1 MAGNFNLTAQI
12 HLQAP
17 NAKQFSRDLQRQLQ
31 NPNIKVN
38 LQGGA
43 KTVKD
48 LNNVAKATRNVE
60 KSAQRAG
67 KGADYLGRQLGSA
80 FKQIMKYDIARRVFS
95 LFANSIEQGVRDA
108 IAFERAMVKVAQ
120 VSGATANEMRSLE
133 KAISATATSL
143 GVNSAAL
150 ARTSLILKQTGLS
163 LKDTRIAMQALAKT
177 ELAPT
182 FDNIADTAEMAVAA
196 MRQFGLEASKLE
208 GLLGKINVVAAN
220 FAVESSD
227 IGVAIRRAGGAFKS
241 AGGSVEE
248 LIALFTSVRAT
259 TRETAETIATGFRTI
274 FTRLQRPTTIKFL
287 RQFGIELTDLSG
299 KFVGPYEAVNRLN
312 QALRGLDPRDMR
324 YSMIVEQLGGFRQV
338 SKVIPLIQQFGT
350 AQAALNA
357 QQAESGSLAADAARA
372 QQTLAVQLQ
381 QLTENVKELFREI
394 VSSDAFQTMAKGAI
408 SLANAIVKMG
418 KAIAPV
424 LPILTAML
432 GLKAAGWAGGKFL
445 GGGFKGL
452 NQSLGGMGGTGGP
465 GFYNRGGRVRRF
477 NRGGWVPGSG
487 NGDTVPALLEPGEF
501 VLRKSAAQA
510 FGPQLASINRYGNGG
525 RGKTTKNPDQSVK
538 SSVPYVAKAKFRGTY
553 DGDSYQIYATPAR
566 TDWKTTTRQTGYDA
580 YEMRSGTAAEKKL
593 AQLGKK
599 IAAKH
604 AAAKGWEVDSVMSG
618 VSPMPQGDKY
628 GRPQLTMEE
637 LQTELIRK
645 GLAVPSG
652 QKATGSLAQ
661 RRAAA
666 TKAVNAAKAAKK
678 AKPKLTAAGTLPI
691 EGYPPLSTFA
701 SGGLVPSLL
710 TPGEF
715 VVNKKSAQRM
725 GYGKLSQMNRFA
737 SGGAVGVRRY
747 SNGTGSSGVL
757 PMGFGG
763 GFNPLMMMGMFG
775 GFSGGLQDAE
785 GNVGSFG
792 GSVMDAAQS
801 AMFAY
806 TKFALAGS
814 AAEQVAVSMGVSA
827 EASAYLG
834 ERITA
839 VGGALS
845 VLSSLANSALGKGV
859 GKAAQSGMRAF
870 GMGGRTTGKALMNP
884 LETLKGIK
892 NAPSTIYQG
901 TIGNKRRAPLIQK
914 LESRYAADRAR
925 RAPLVR
931 KREALW
937 MSRRGMVGQLGK
949 QQDILR
955 GLGQTVGDRGH
966 MQYFDDAARQ
976 KHFSNLTQKGTRR
989 SIRSMPGAKGME
1001 YYLRASREP
1010 RQLSKGLQKG
1020 IAAADDE
1027 IVKLTGNIHHLNKSA
1042 GKSSATMAKLS
1053 KQSIQATAK
1062 LTKLGRGVATMG
1074 VSIAAEET
1082 VGYVGRS
1089 ITEDAMAKISEGEGK
1104 MSLEDEKSAITTAAV
1119 GGAISDAAVGAG
1131 IGLLLAPFTGG
1142 LSIAVGAIIGGLYGW
1157 FDATRSAARAI
1168 ERANFER
1175 ASTLLSDSMKKF
1187 SEGAMS
1193 GGVAL
1198 NRVFASQ
1205 NELGSLGAADEG
1217 YAGAVS
1223 VGEKLKLEAEQRN
1236 AAAQI
1241 LGQRAGQKGMTKET
1255 FAADTQVQEALKR
1268 GLITPE
1274 QLKEFNELIEETQ
1287 RLAKEQKAFSESI
1300 RIANREIR
1308 RIQGLANVFQEVERR
1323 MGSFGT
1329 TIDNIAS
1336 PTGSIRLGEQSM
1348 FDVNTRDPASIK
1360 RMNKAFDVYGNI
1372 AGEGNSAFVSG
1383 SGLGGTAAKASD
1395 AAFMER
1401 NLEDILQR
1409 ASIGGGLDAEGRRD
1423 VIARELESSLQEEGH
1438 TLSEYMRNR
1447 IDGITRGLGEEE
1459 LGDIEGNMDK
1469 IMDAYQHGND
1479 RFLAVFQ
1486 EAEKLVQSQNKRLA
1500 QAYEAKLKL
1509 EQEYIKRQSS
1519 LMQARF
1525 DSEEKFRQNL
1535 SASAFASTSNADIQG
1550 NFMNQQNLLASGSGG
1565 IGGLSPARLASLNA
1579 AGGVGNVNA
1588 VGATFKEI
1596 SAELRQNQQELM
1608 ASTGGIDPNT
1618 MDPNDPLIESNKEL
1632 IQKNKELQQEY
1643 DASKQILENYA
1654 NSQQRLIA
1662 LNEELN
1668 QAQQKRKSLRDLAIQ
1683 ARYGTAEE
1691 KDQAA
1696 RLINAITI
1704 ASQQGIDAVAPD
1716 MQRAVVGYLPQL
1728 MGAEGEGIVNQGI
1741 EDAFGGGKGIAGIT
1755 EVSAEE
1761 KRLATEI
1768 KAIEDAGI
1776 TAGEHLAEEVGDRV
1790 TEMADTI
1797 EQLQSKF
1804 ISELRT
1810 LMLQEEERQAKEE
1823 LKSADAQLASMN
1835 KQNDILN
1842 KYGIEDKTQLDSI
1855 RANTENLFA
1864 AQKASD
1870 KASSA
1875 LDFNIGDAVREGTGS
1890 FVEVLDELKNQGQNA
1905 AIGMGRGTQAQN
1917 LMNLL
1922 GVNDDELSDALDEGG
1937 SGILGSIGSGNEY
1950 IKDLE
1955 GSQIKAY
1962 EKMVRNLRKK
1972 AVEMGM
1978 DGSAID
1984 NIVSNTEANES
1995 SKANDTIAN
2004 ILKSM
2009 ARFQDQTTGGADDTL
2024 NQTIERMKEA
2034 GVSQEVI
2041 EKLRNANAE
2050 EQKQILKDLG
2060 AIKDV
2065 DSPAALKESIDEQT
2079 TIAQEARDHL
2089 DNVQQDMNILATKG
2103 ANPGS
2108 IYTHDIHCQAV
2119 LLNIL
2124 SVLEGQGQTVDMG
2137 ASAAQLQKSGVGGAI
2152 SSAKATQSAGIMMS
2166 GAMSQDATKKF
2177 MDSYGGKSLRDVENM
2192 SDDEKQRM
2200 LDSMKNAN
2208 IPESQKKELE
2218 AMAGSMGMGDFG
2230 LYGASAFEK
2239 SSFSKAGADESTTLG
2254 DALGPNVVKEV
2265 MKSLTEGAAAGTLA
2279 AQTQAALAQLGINDT
2294 AEMFSKNIEEF
2305 SAAMGNPL
2313 SIEVGGSIEV
2323 NVNMNGADFLK
2334 NAEGALAEIA
2344 GSEASKAINNFI
2356 QQMNKSSN
2364 VKANPQGWHQ
2374 SGQPKPL
2381 TGNG

>member
-1 MAGNFNLTAQI
+1 
-12 HLQAP
+12 
-17 NAKQFSRDLQRQLQ
+17 
-31 NPNIKVN
+31 
-38 LQGGA
+38 
-43 KTVKD
+43 
-48 LNNVAKATRNVE
+48 
-60 KSAQRAG
+60 
-67 KGADYLGRQLGSA
+67 
-80 FKQIMKYDIARRVFS
+80 
-95 LFANSIEQGVRDA
+95 
-108 IAFERAMVKVAQ
+108 
-120 VSGATANEMRSLE
+120 
-133 KAISATATSL
+133 
-143 GVNSAAL
+143 
-150 ARTSLILKQTGLS
+150 
-163 LKDTRIAMQALAKT
+163 
-177 ELAPT
+177 
-182 FDNIADTAEMAVAA
+182 
-196 MRQFGLEASKLE
+196 
-208 GLLGKINVVAAN
+208 
-220 FAVESSD
+220 
-227 IGVAIRRAGGAFKS
+227 
-241 AGGSVEE
+241 
-248 LIALFTSVRAT
+248 
-259 TRETAETIATGFRTI
+259 
-274 FTRLQRPTTIKFL
+274 
-287 RQFGIELTDLSG
+287 
-299 KFVGPYEAVNRLN
+299 
-312 QALRGLDPRDMR
+312 
-324 YSMIVEQLGGFRQV
+324 
-338 SKVIPLIQQFGT
+338 
-350 AQAALNA
+350 
-357 QQAESGSLAADAARA
+357 
-372 QQTLAVQLQ
+372 
-381 QLTENVKELFREI
+381 
-394 VSSDAFQTMAKGAI
+394 
-408 SLANAIVKMG
+408 
-418 KAIAPV
+418 
-424 LPILTAML
+424 
-432 GLKAAGWAGGKFL
+432 
-445 GGGFKGL
+445 
-452 NQSLGGMGGTGGP
+452 
-465 GFYNRGGRVRRF
+465 
-477 NRGGWVPGSG
+477 
-487 NGDTVPALLEPGEF
+487 
-501 VLRKSAAQA
+501 
-510 FGPQLASINRYGNGG
+510 
-525 RGKTTKNPDQSVK
+525 
-538 SSVPYVAKAKFRGTY
+538 
-553 DGDSYQIYATPAR
+553 
-566 TDWKTTTRQTGYDA
+566 
-580 YEMRSGTAAEKKL
+580 
-593 AQLGKK
+593 
-599 IAAKH
+599 
-604 AAAKGWEVDSVMSG
+604 
-618 VSPMPQGDKY
+618 
-628 GRPQLTMEE
+628 
-637 LQTELIRK
+637 
-645 GLAVPSG
+645 
-652 QKATGSLAQ
+652 
-661 RRAAA
+661 
-666 TKAVNAAKAAKK
+666 
-678 AKPKLTAAGTLPI
+678 
-691 EGYPPLSTFA
+691 
-701 SGGLVPSLL
+701 
-710 TPGEF
+710 
-715 VVNKKSAQRM
+715 
-725 GYGKLSQMNRFA
+725 
-737 SGGAVGVRRY
+737 
-747 SNGTGSSGVL
+747 
-757 PMGFGG
+757 
-763 GFNPLMMMGMFG
+763 
-775 GFSGGLQDAE
+775 
-785 GNVGSFG
+785 
-792 GSVMDAAQS
+792 
-801 AMFAY
+801 
-806 TKFALAGS
+806 
-814 AAEQVAVSMGVSA
+814 
-827 EASAYLG
+827 
-834 ERITA
+834 
-839 VGGALS
+839 
-845 VLSSLANSALGKGV
+845 
-859 GKAAQSGMRAF
+859 
-870 GMGGRTTGKALMNP
+870 
-884 LETLKGIK
+884 
-892 NAPSTIYQG
+892 
-901 TIGNKRRAPLIQK
+901 
-914 LESRYAADRAR
+914 
-925 RAPLVR
+925 
-931 KREALW
+931 
-937 MSRRGMVGQLGK
+937 
-949 QQDILR
+949 
-955 GLGQTVGDRGH
+955 
-966 MQYFDDAARQ
+966 
-976 KHFSNLTQKGTRR
+976 
-989 SIRSMPGAKGME
+989 
-1001 YYLRASREP
+1001 
-1010 RQLSKGLQKG
+1010 
-1020 IAAADDE
+1020 
-1027 IVKLTGNIHHLNKSA
+1027 
-1042 GKSSATMAKLS
+1042 
-1053 KQSIQATAK
+1053 
-1062 LTKLGRGVATMG
+1062 
-1074 VSIAAEET
+1074 
-1082 VGYVGRS
+1082 
-1089 ITEDAMAKISEGEGK
+1089 
-1104 MSLEDEKSAITTAAV
+1104 
-1119 GGAISDAAVGAG
+1119 
-1131 IGLLLAPFTGG
+1131 
-1142 LSIAVGAIIGGLYGW
+1142 
-1157 FDATRSAARAI
+1157 
-1168 ERANFER
+1168 
-1175 ASTLLSDSMKKF
+1175 
-1187 SEGAMS
+1187 
-1193 GGVAL
+1193 
-1198 NRVFASQ
+1198 
-1205 NELGSLGAADEG
+1205 
-1217 YAGAVS
+1217 
-1223 VGEKLKLEAEQRN
+1223 
-1236 AAAQI
+1236 
-1241 LGQRAGQKGMTKET
+1241 MTKET

-1323 MGSFGT
+1323 MASFGT

-1348 FDVNTRDPASIK
+1348 FDINTRDPQSID
-1360 RMNKAFDVYGNI
+1360 RMNKAFKVYGNV
-1372 AGEGNSAFVSG
+1372 AGEGNPAFVSG

-1423 VIARELESSLQEEGH
+1423 VIARELESSLKEEGH

-1479 RFLAVFQ
+1479 KFLAVFQ

-1608 ASTGGIDPNT
+1608 TSTGGIDPST
-1618 MDPNDPLIESNKEL
+1618 MDPNDPLVESNKAL
-1632 IQKNKELQQEY
+1632 IEKNKQLQQEY
-1643 DASKQILENYA
+1643 EASKQILENYA
-1654 NSQQRLIA
+1654 NSQQRLTA
-1662 LNEELN
+1662 LNKELE
-1668 QAQQKRKSLRDLAIQ
+1668 QQQQKRKTLKDLATQ
-1683 ARYGTAEE
+1683 ARFGTAEE

-1704 ASQQGIDAVAPD
+1704 ASQQGIDAVAPEL
-1716 MQRAVVGYLPQL
+1716 QRQVVGYLPQL
-1728 MGAEGEGIVNQGI
+1728 MGAEGEAMINQDI
-1741 EDAFGGGKGIAGIT
+1741 NNAFGGGQGIAGIT

-1823 LKSADAQLASMN
+1823 MKSAEAQLNSLN

-1870 KASSA
+1870 KAASA
-1875 LDFNIGDAVREGTGS
+1875 LDFNIGDAVGEAAGS
-1890 FVEVLDELKNQGQNA
+1890 FVEVLDELKNQGQNE

-1922 GVNDDELSDALDEGG
+1922 GVTDEELSDALDEGG
-1937 SGILGSIGSGNEY
+1937 SGILGIIGSGNEY

-1955 GSQIKAY
+1955 GPQIKAY
-1962 EKMVRNLRKK
+1962 EKMVRNLRAK

-1978 DGSAID
+1978 DGTAID
-1984 NIVSNTEANES
+1984 DIVSNTEADKT
-1995 SKANDTIAN
+1995 SKANDTIGN

-2065 DSPAALKESIDEQT
+2065 ESPAALKESIDEQT

-2089 DNVQQDMNILATKG
+2089 DNVQQDMNTLATKG

-2137 ASAAQLQKSGVGGAI
+2137 ASAAQLQKSGVGGMI

-2166 GAMSQDATKKF
+2166 GAMSQDATQKF
-2177 MDSYGGKSLRDVENM
+2177 MDSYGSKSLRDIEDM
-2192 SDDEKQRM
+2192 SDDDKQKM
-2200 LDSMKNAN
+2200 LAAMKDAN

-2279 AQTQAALAQLGINDT
+2279 AQTQAALAQLGINET

-2305 SAAMGNPL
+2305 SSAMGNAL